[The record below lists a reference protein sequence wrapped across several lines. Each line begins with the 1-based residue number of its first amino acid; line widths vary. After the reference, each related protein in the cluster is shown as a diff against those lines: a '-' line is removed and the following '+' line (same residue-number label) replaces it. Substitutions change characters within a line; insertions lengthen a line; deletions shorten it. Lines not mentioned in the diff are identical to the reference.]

1 MTMKFTLQRSPALSL
16 GIGAAIAVISALSV
30 QPSVAQLT
38 PNSNTRGFQNN
49 EINNFDGVD
58 QGSFNPL
65 DLFHRAN
72 LGTRRSLG
80 EFRQEQNNNL
90 NDASSQF
97 RQQQLELLR
106 QRRQSESQNAPTPAN
121 EES

>member
-1 MTMKFTLQRSPALSL
+1 MKPTIQNFPSLSL
-16 GIGAAIAVISALSV
+16 GIGAAIAVISALSA
-30 QPSVAQLT
+30 QPLLAQLV
-38 PNSNTRGFQNN
+38 PNSSTQGFQNN
-49 EINNFDGVD
+49 EINNFDGAE

-80 EFRQEQNNNL
+80 EYRQEQQNNL
-90 NDASSQF
+90 NDASTKF

-106 QRRQSESQNAPTPAN
+106 QRQQSESQNMPTPAS
-121 EES
+121 EE